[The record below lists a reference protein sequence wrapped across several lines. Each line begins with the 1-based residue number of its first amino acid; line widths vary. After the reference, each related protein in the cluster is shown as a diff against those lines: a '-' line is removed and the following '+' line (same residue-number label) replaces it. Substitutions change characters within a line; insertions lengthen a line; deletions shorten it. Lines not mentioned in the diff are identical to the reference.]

1 MNHPQVDVDYGEV
14 NVLSKRMRSS
24 RADTNR
30 SSMEPKMTAEG
41 KYLCEADN
49 RIFDTRD
56 DFDRHCSSAHI
67 SR

>member
-1 MNHPQVDVDYGEV
+1 M
-14 NVLSKRMRSS
+14 SKRMRSS